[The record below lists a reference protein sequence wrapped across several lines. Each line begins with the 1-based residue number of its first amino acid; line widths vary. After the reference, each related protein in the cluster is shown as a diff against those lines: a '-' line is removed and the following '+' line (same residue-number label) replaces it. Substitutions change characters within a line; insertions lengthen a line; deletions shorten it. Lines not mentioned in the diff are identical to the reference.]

1 MRKFLMISAA
11 LAALATASPGFAQ
24 SADTD
29 ATAGA
34 AAGGVAGGIAGFFL
48 GGPIGA
54 IIGGWT
60 GAVIGAEAAV
70 PDVVIRY
77 AGEHPV
83 EPVRISG
90 EINVGYK
97 VGDEISIHAVEGS
110 DRYGYFYANNRV
122 WIVDL
127 ETHEVVMSPGYTLR
141 QADIEYVRAH
151 QQADI
156 SYTGTLTVGSTLDG
170 DFELF
175 GLPDDETYAYVYVG
189 GRPVLVDRTSRV
201 ILWIGD

>member
-11 LAALATASPGFAQ
+11 IAALVSAGPSLAQ
-24 SADTD
+24 STDTD

-60 GAVIGAEAAV
+60 GAVIGAEANV

-83 EPVRISG
+83 DPIRISG
-90 EINVGYK
+90 EIKVGYK
-97 VGDEISIHAVEGS
+97 LGEDIRIHAVEGS

-127 ETHEVVMSPGYTLR
+127 ETREVVMSPGYTLR
-141 QADIEYVRAH
+141 EADIDYVRTH
-151 QQADI
+151 HVDDI
-156 SYTGTLTVGSTLDG
+156 AYSGTLQVGATIDG

-175 GLPDDETYAYVYVG
+175 GLPDDETYAYVYVS

>member
-11 LAALATASPGFAQ
+11 LAALATATPSLAQ
-24 SADTD
+24 SADAE

-83 EPVRISG
+83 EPVRITG

-97 VGDEISIHAVEGS
+97 VGDEITIHAVEGD

-127 ETHEVVMSPGYTLR
+127 ETREVVMSPGYTLR
-141 QADIEYVRAH
+141 EADIDYVRSNRIDDVAF
-151 QQADI
+151 
-156 SYTGTLTVGSTLDG
+156 TGTLQIGATLDG

-175 GLPDDETYAYVYVG
+175 GLPDNDAYAYVYVG